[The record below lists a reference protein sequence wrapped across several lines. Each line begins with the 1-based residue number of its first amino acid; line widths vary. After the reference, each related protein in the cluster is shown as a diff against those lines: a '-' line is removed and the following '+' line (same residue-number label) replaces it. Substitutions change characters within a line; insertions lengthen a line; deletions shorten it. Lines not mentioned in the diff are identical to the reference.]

1 MVYFLNFVTY
11 PLKTVTIVAITF
23 FVTQYPLIL
32 TSLEVLLVLETPS
45 IEKQLSES
53 IHRELE
59 RCFTFTMIL
68 YLVFCH
74 HRDNN

>member
-23 FVTQYPLIL
+23 LVTQYPLIL

-59 RCFTFTMIL
+59 RCFTFTIL
-68 YLVFCH
+68 FFVITEITK
-74 HRDNN
+74 D